1 MKKINHIVISGN
13 IGVGKTTLS
22 EKISKKFNWELQLEE
37 VKDNPYLDDF
47 YKSMKDWSFH
57 LQIFFLNSRFNQIQ
71 KISESNNVVI
81 QDRSIYEDYEVF
93 TKTLFDSGVLMER
106 EFNNYKRLYNTILK
120 YINEPDLLIYLRNL
134 NIDKIISN
142 IDKRSR
148 NFERSIDKEYLKKL
162 NFKYLNHDY
171 FTDVIT
177 FNYSKEKLL
186 FGDIYISTDRVKEN
200 SKTYNTYFNQELFR
214 VIIHGVLHLCGFNDK
229 STKEKQKMR
238 KLENFFLE
246 KLKTLNTLKIN

>member
-22 EKISKKFNWELQLEE
+22 EKISKQFNWELQLEE

-57 LQIFFLNSRFNQIQ
+57 LQIFFINSRFNQIQ
-71 KISESNNVVI
+71 KISESDNVVI

-93 TKTLFDSGVLMER
+93 TKTLYDSGVLMER

-148 NFERSIDKEYLKKL
+148 KFEKSIDKEYLKKL
-162 NFKYLNHDY
+162 NLYYENWIEKHP
-171 FTDVIT
+171 
-177 FNYSKEKLL
+177 KEKVLTIDL
-186 FGDIYISTDRVKEN
+186 SENDFIENPKFLKKIYSMI
-200 SKTYNTYFNQELFR
+200 
-214 VIIHGVLHLCGFNDK
+214 
-229 STKEKQKMR
+229 EK
-238 KLENFFLE
+238 
-246 KLKTLNTLKIN
+246 KINELT

>member
-1 MKKINHIVISGN
+1 LKKINHIVISGN

-93 TKTLFDSGVLMER
+93 TKTLYDSGILMER

-148 NFERSIDKEYLKKL
+148 KFEKSIDKEYLKKL
-162 NFKYLNHDY
+162 NIYYENWIKKHPQEKILTIDLSEDDFIEDPKFLKK
-171 FTDVIT
+171 I
-177 FNYSKEKLL
+177 YSMIEK
-186 FGDIYISTDRVKEN
+186 
-200 SKTYNTYFNQELFR
+200 
-214 VIIHGVLHLCGFNDK
+214 
-229 STKEKQKMR
+229 
-238 KLENFFLE
+238 
-246 KLKTLNTLKIN
+246 KINELT

>member
-1 MKKINHIVISGN
+1 LKKINHIVISGN

-93 TKTLFDSGVLMER
+93 TKTLYDSGVLMER

-148 NFERSIDKEYLKKL
+148 KFEKSIDKEYLKKL
-162 NFKYLNHDY
+162 NMYYENWIKKHPQEKILTIDLSEDDFIEDPKFLKK
-171 FTDVIT
+171 I
-177 FNYSKEKLL
+177 YSMIEK
-186 FGDIYISTDRVKEN
+186 
-200 SKTYNTYFNQELFR
+200 
-214 VIIHGVLHLCGFNDK
+214 
-229 STKEKQKMR
+229 
-238 KLENFFLE
+238 
-246 KLKTLNTLKIN
+246 KINELT

>member
-71 KISESNNVVI
+71 KISECNNVVI

-93 TKTLFDSGVLMER
+93 TKTLYDSGVLMER

-148 NFERSIDKEYLKKL
+148 KFEKSIDKEYLKKL
-162 NFKYLNHDY
+162 NIYYENWIKKHPQEKILTIDLSEDDFIEDPKFLKK
-171 FTDVIT
+171 I
-177 FNYSKEKLL
+177 YSMIEK
-186 FGDIYISTDRVKEN
+186 
-200 SKTYNTYFNQELFR
+200 
-214 VIIHGVLHLCGFNDK
+214 
-229 STKEKQKMR
+229 
-238 KLENFFLE
+238 
-246 KLKTLNTLKIN
+246 KINELT

>member
-148 NFERSIDKEYLKKL
+148 KFEKSIDKEYLKKL
-162 NFKYLNHDY
+162 NIYYENLIKKHPQEKILTIDLSEDDFIEDPKFLKK
-171 FTDVIT
+171 I
-177 FNYSKEKLL
+177 YSMIEK
-186 FGDIYISTDRVKEN
+186 
-200 SKTYNTYFNQELFR
+200 
-214 VIIHGVLHLCGFNDK
+214 
-229 STKEKQKMR
+229 
-238 KLENFFLE
+238 
-246 KLKTLNTLKIN
+246 KINELT

>member
-93 TKTLFDSGVLMER
+93 TKTLYDSGVLMER

-148 NFERSIDKEYLKKL
+148 KFEKSIDKEYLKKL
-162 NFKYLNHDY
+162 NIYYENWIKKHPQEKILTIDLSEDDFIEDPKFLKK
-171 FTDVIT
+171 I
-177 FNYSKEKLL
+177 YSMIEK
-186 FGDIYISTDRVKEN
+186 
-200 SKTYNTYFNQELFR
+200 
-214 VIIHGVLHLCGFNDK
+214 
-229 STKEKQKMR
+229 
-238 KLENFFLE
+238 
-246 KLKTLNTLKIN
+246 KINEVT

>member
-1 MKKINHIVISGN
+1 MKKIKHIVISGN

-93 TKTLFDSGVLMER
+93 TKTLYDSGVLMER

-120 YINEPDLLIYLRNL
+120 YINEPDLLIYLRKL
-134 NIDKIISN
+134 KIDKIISN

-148 NFERSIDKEYLKKL
+148 KFEKAIDKEYLKKL
-162 NFKYLNHDY
+162 NLYYENWIKEHPQDKVLTIDLSENDFMENPKFLKK
-171 FTDVIT
+171 I
-177 FNYSKEKLL
+177 YSMIEK
-186 FGDIYISTDRVKEN
+186 
-200 SKTYNTYFNQELFR
+200 
-214 VIIHGVLHLCGFNDK
+214 
-229 STKEKQKMR
+229 
-238 KLENFFLE
+238 
-246 KLKTLNTLKIN
+246 KINELT

>member
-93 TKTLFDSGVLMER
+93 TKTLYDSGVLMER
-106 EFNNYKRLYNTILK
+106 EFNNYRRLYNTILK

-148 NFERSIDKEYLKKL
+148 KFEKSIDKEYLKKL
-162 NFKYLNHDY
+162 NIYYENWIKKHP
-171 FTDVIT
+171 
-177 FNYSKEKLL
+177 KEKILTIDL
-186 FGDIYISTDRVKEN
+186 SEDDFIEDPKFLKKIYSMI
-200 SKTYNTYFNQELFR
+200 
-214 VIIHGVLHLCGFNDK
+214 
-229 STKEKQKMR
+229 EK
-238 KLENFFLE
+238 
-246 KLKTLNTLKIN
+246 KINELT

>member
-93 TKTLFDSGVLMER
+93 TKTLYDSGVLMER

-134 NIDKIISN
+134 NIEKIISN

-148 NFERSIDKEYLKKL
+148 KFEKSIDKEYLKKL
-162 NFKYLNHDY
+162 NIYYENWINKHPQEKILTIDLSEDDFIEDPKFLKK
-171 FTDVIT
+171 I
-177 FNYSKEKLL
+177 YSMIEK
-186 FGDIYISTDRVKEN
+186 
-200 SKTYNTYFNQELFR
+200 
-214 VIIHGVLHLCGFNDK
+214 
-229 STKEKQKMR
+229 
-238 KLENFFLE
+238 
-246 KLKTLNTLKIN
+246 KINELT

>member
-22 EKISKKFNWELQLEE
+22 EKISKKFNWDLQLEE

-71 KISESNNVVI
+71 KISESNNIVI

-93 TKTLFDSGVLMER
+93 TKTLYDSGVLMER
-106 EFNNYKRLYNTILK
+106 EFNNYRRLYNTILK

-148 NFERSIDKEYLKKL
+148 KFEKSIDKDYLKKL
-162 NFKYLNHDY
+162 NLYYENW
-171 FTDVIT
+171 I
-177 FNYSKEKLL
+177 KEHPQDKVLTIDL
-186 FGDIYISTDRVKEN
+186 SEN
-200 SKTYNTYFNQELFR
+200 DF
-214 VIIHGVLHLCGFNDK
+214 
-229 STKEKQKMR
+229 M
-238 KLENFFLE
+238 ENPKFL
-246 KLKTLNTLKIN
+246 KKNL

>member
-93 TKTLFDSGVLMER
+93 TKTLYDSGVLMER

-148 NFERSIDKEYLKKL
+148 KFEKSIDKDYLKKL
-162 NFKYLNHDY
+162 NIYYENWIKKHPQEKILTIDLSENDFIEDPKFLKK
-171 FTDVIT
+171 I
-177 FNYSKEKLL
+177 YSMIEK
-186 FGDIYISTDRVKEN
+186 
-200 SKTYNTYFNQELFR
+200 
-214 VIIHGVLHLCGFNDK
+214 
-229 STKEKQKMR
+229 
-238 KLENFFLE
+238 
-246 KLKTLNTLKIN
+246 KINELT

>member
-148 NFERSIDKEYLKKL
+148 KFEKSIDKEYLKKL
-162 NFKYLNHDY
+162 NIYYENWIKKHPQEKILTIDLSENDFIEDPKFLKK
-171 FTDVIT
+171 I
-177 FNYSKEKLL
+177 YSMIEK
-186 FGDIYISTDRVKEN
+186 
-200 SKTYNTYFNQELFR
+200 
-214 VIIHGVLHLCGFNDK
+214 
-229 STKEKQKMR
+229 
-238 KLENFFLE
+238 
-246 KLKTLNTLKIN
+246 KINELT